1 VGNGAMAADS
11 MSSARTSVLIVD
23 DHAAFRAAAARML
36 EAAGFA
42 VVGEAATGAEAI
54 AAVAECSPELVLLDV
69 QLPDRDGIS
78 VAEHLSV
85 QPVPPCVVLIS
96 GRDPAVYGERLAHAP
111 ARGFIPKSR
120 LSGARLAELVG

>member
-1 VGNGAMAADS
+1 MAADPV
-11 MSSARTSVLIVD
+11 SAVPTSVLIVD
-23 DHAAFRAAAARML
+23 DHAVFRAAAARML
-36 EAAGFA
+36 GAAGFA

-54 AAVAECSPELVLLDV
+54 AAVAERSPEVVLLDV

-85 QPVPPCVVLIS
+85 QPTPPCVVLIS
-96 GRDPAVYGERLAHAP
+96 GRDPAVYGERLARAP

-120 LSGARLAELVG
+120 LSGARLAELVT